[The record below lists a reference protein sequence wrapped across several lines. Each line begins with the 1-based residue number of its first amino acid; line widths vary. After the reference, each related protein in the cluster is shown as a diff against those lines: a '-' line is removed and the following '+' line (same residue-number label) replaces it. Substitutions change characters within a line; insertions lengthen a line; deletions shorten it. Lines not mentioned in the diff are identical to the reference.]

1 MRLRIPLG
9 EKCMVDPIETLIVTF
24 FELPVLAARAP
35 DGRIYLAIRDLCD
48 AVGINRESQMR
59 RLRADPDLSL
69 GLQTFRVLTAGG
81 RQPQEFLLLEHVP
94 LWISGVTRRKSPPE
108 IKERLRFLRLF
119 IIGHVHNAIAT
130 AAGLPAGS
138 SRNIEDLRDLQ
149 RYDEAIQ
156 GITAQTAA
164 MEESQEKARTAW
176 REHEERIRRL
186 EEQLRSMLRLSSV
199 QRGKIYEQ
207 IHVWARARADR
218 QEIAFGTAIARC
230 WGKLKAEFGV
240 AKYEDI
246 PSSRYDECLS
256 FISRSYAEDT
266 GEELGGGQSQLP
278 GMEP

>member
-1 MRLRIPLG
+1 
-9 EKCMVDPIETLIVTF
+9 MVDPIETLIVTF

-48 AVGINRESQMR
+48 AIGINRESQMR

-69 GLQTFRVLTAGG
+69 GLQTLRVETAGG
-81 RQPQEFLLLEHVP
+81 RQPQEFLLLEYVP
-94 LWISGVTRRKSPPE
+94 LWVTGVTRRKSSPE
-108 IKERLRFLRLF
+108 IKARLRFLRLF
-119 IIGHVHNAIAT
+119 IIGHVHDAIAE

-156 GITAQTAA
+156 GIASRTEAL
-164 MEESQEKARTAW
+164 EESQGKARTAW

-186 EEQLRSMLRLSSV
+186 EEQLRSMLRLSPT

-207 IHVWARARADR
+207 VHVWARARADR
-218 QEIAFGTAIARC
+218 EEIAFGTAIARC
-230 WGKLKAEFGV
+230 WGELKAEFGV

-246 PSSRYDECLS
+246 PPSRYDECLS
-256 FISRSYAEDT
+256 FIRQAYVEAT
-266 GEELGGGQSQLP
+266 GKELEGGQSQLP
-278 GMEP
+278 GLEL